1 MKYFPIHIIIKDCS
15 FLFIFFFIMKYNL
28 TNETF
33 LPSMISNFP
42 GATKVSFFNMI
53 LGSLLYSLPALLLSL
68 IIYFPIFWVFNKLIK
83 NQIIRLIVT
92 SFVLTLTTPL
102 LYIFYNGYEQKL
114 NHFYN
119 AEIISWVFTFIFSIF
134 FYCIV
139 NIKNST
145 NRVQTLS

>member
-1 MKYFPIHIIIKDCS
+1 
-15 FLFIFFFIMKYNL
+15 MKYNL

-42 GATKVSFFNMI
+42 SATKVSFFNMI

-68 IIYFPIFWVFNKLIK
+68 IIYFPIFWVFNKVIK

-92 SFVLTLTTPL
+92 GFVLTLTTPL

-119 AEIISWVFTFIFSIF
+119 AEIISWLITFCFSMY
-134 FYCIV
+134 FYYTV
-139 NIKNST
+139 NFIKN
-145 NRVQTLS
+145 